1 MLGKLCQEEKEMKP
15 SNLIKSKCKTK
26 SEQLSVCF
34 SLIDYFCGESEAKWA
49 INVRK
54 KRGTQTI

>member
-1 MLGKLCQEEKEMKP
+1 MKP
-15 SNLIKSKCKTK
+15 SHLIQKHCKTK
-26 SEQLSVCF
+26 KKQLEVCF
-34 SLIDYFCGESEAKWA
+34 ALIDYFCGESEAKWA